1 VRGSWEA
8 DGMHND
14 IDPENEFAPAER
26 SARETFL
33 ATLLLSVFGVGVVTF
48 LFLMCG
54 VSLLW
59 AFIELAGLCVLGLV
73 HYLIWGRALYR
84 KTAGEREEEEL
95 RVKAELDGWPLP
107 EPRQPRHL

>member
-1 VRGSWEA
+1 
-8 DGMHND
+8 MHD
-14 IDPENEFAPAER
+14 DVEPESSFDPAQH

-33 ATLLLSVFGVGVVTF
+33 ASLLLLVFAVGALTF

-59 AFIELAGLCVLGLV
+59 AFIELAGLCALGLV
-73 HYLIWGRALYR
+73 HYVIWGRALYR

-95 RVKAELDGWPLP
+95 RIKAELDGWPLP